1 MQTRCKSSAGGQ
13 KEGEMEEDSREEHRQ
28 GSLVRLPVSYYLSHL
43 LDETVV
49 PTLAERE
56 VEDGGMKEKTVV

>member
-1 MQTRCKSSAGGQ
+1 
-13 KEGEMEEDSREEHRQ
+13 MEEDSREEHRQ
-28 GSLVRLPVSYYLSHL
+28 GSLVRFPVSYYLSHL